1 MTRKEIQSAI
11 AYANYYALK
20 HKLLRP
26 YEIHIDSLDEI
37 DINLLNEIV
46 DDSMVRFNY
55 NGQSVSVYQMKEYLG
70 YGVKVNKI
78 DENSVPYQ
86 IYQAN
91 KAIQNNNLLAPRVIN
106 VRDVNVLNKEILDR
120 IIDPDMI
127 NFNINGFVFS
137 LSDIKYYLG
146 LSNRRGR

>member
-106 VRDVNVLNKEILDR
+106 VRDVIILNKEILDR

-127 NFNINGFVFS
+127 KFNINGFVFS
-137 LSDIKYYLG
+137 VSYIKYYLG

>member
-11 AYANYYALK
+11 AKANYYVLK
-20 HKLLRP
+20 GKLLRP

-55 NGQSVSVYQMKEYLG
+55 NGQSVSVLEMKENLG
-70 YGVKVNKI
+70 CGVKVKKV

-91 KAIQNNNLLAPRVIN
+91 KAIQNNNLLAPRLIN
-106 VRDVNVLNKEILDR
+106 VRDVNDLTKEILDS
-120 IIDPDMI
+120 IIDPCMI
-127 NFNINGFVFS
+127 KFNINGFVYS
-137 LSDIKYYLG
+137 VADIKYYLE
-146 LSNRRGR
+146 LSDRRGR

>member
-55 NGQSVSVYQMKEYLG
+55 NGQCVPVLEMKENLG
-70 YGVKVNKI
+70 CGVKVNKV
-78 DENSVPYQ
+78 DENSVSYQ

-106 VRDVNVLNKEILDR
+106 VRDVNDLTKDILDS
-120 IIDPDMI
+120 IIDPWMI
-127 NFNINGFVFS
+127 KFNINGFVYS
-137 LSDIKYYLG
+137 VADIKYYLG
-146 LSNRRGR
+146 LSDRRGR

>member
-1 MTRKEIQSAI
+1 MTRKEIQFAI

-26 YEIHIDSLDEI
+26 YEIHIDSLDKI

-55 NGQSVSVYQMKEYLG
+55 NGHSVSVYQMKEYLG
-70 YGVKVNKI
+70 YGVKVNKL

-106 VRDVNVLNKEILDR
+106 VRDVNVLTKDILDS
-120 IIDPDMI
+120 IIDPGMI
-127 NFNINGFVFS
+127 KFNINGFVYS
-137 LSDIKYYLG
+137 VSDIKYYLG
-146 LSNRRGR
+146 LSDRRGR

>member
-1 MTRKEIQSAI
+1 MTRKEIQYAI
-11 AYANYYALK
+11 AKANYYVLK
-20 HKLLRP
+20 GKLLRP

-37 DINLLNEIV
+37 DINLLCEIV

-55 NGQSVSVYQMKEYLG
+55 NGQSISVYQMKEYLG

-91 KAIQNNNLLAPRVIN
+91 MAIQNNNLLAPRVIN
-106 VRDVNVLNKEILDR
+106 VRDVNDLTKDILDS
-120 IIDPDMI
+120 IVDPDMI
-127 NFNINGFVFS
+127 KFNINGFVYS
-137 LSDIKYYLG
+137 VSDIKYYLG

>member
-106 VRDVNVLNKEILDR
+106 VRDVNVLTKEILDS

-127 NFNINGFVFS
+127 KFNINGFVFS
-137 LSDIKYYLG
+137 VSDIKYYLG